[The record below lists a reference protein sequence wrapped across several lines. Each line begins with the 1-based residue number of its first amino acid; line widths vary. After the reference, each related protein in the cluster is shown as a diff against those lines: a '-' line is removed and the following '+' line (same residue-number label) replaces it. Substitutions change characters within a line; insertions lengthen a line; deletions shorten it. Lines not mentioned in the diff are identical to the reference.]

1 MASYSEQDA
10 ADGTRGNVRMTMRS
24 LMRHRATLSR
34 NSDTGTRDGLGQ
46 PIRRDAI
53 IIHTLPCR
61 AWSQGSKLI
70 INADKTVNI
79 GRHAMIVPMETDI
92 LEEDVVT
99 NIRDRRGRL
108 MFGDSIFRV
117 DAVYQI
123 ETKGIIAELES
134 AQ

>member
-1 MASYSEQDA
+1 
-10 ADGTRGNVRMTMRS
+10 MTMRS
-24 LMRHRATLSR
+24 LMRHRATVSR
-34 NSDTGTRDGLGQ
+34 RDPGDTRDGLGQ
-46 PIRRDAI
+46 PIHSNVELHDN
-53 IIHTLPCR
+53 LPCR

-70 INADKTVNI
+70 INVDKTVNI
-79 GRHAMIVPMETDI
+79 GRHAMIVPMGTDI

-99 NIRDRRGRL
+99 RIRDRRDRL
-108 MFGDSIFRV
+108 MFGNSIFRV